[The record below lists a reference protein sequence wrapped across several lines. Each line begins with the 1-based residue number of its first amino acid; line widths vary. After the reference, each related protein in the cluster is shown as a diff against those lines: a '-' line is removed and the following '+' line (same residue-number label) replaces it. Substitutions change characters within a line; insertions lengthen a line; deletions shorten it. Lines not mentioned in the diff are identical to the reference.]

1 MAWAVVLFCFSGF
14 PRALALKWQTA
25 PRFFIFQYKPPNG
38 ELSWQKDTLYSMKK
52 SFLSLML
59 TLCLFAGSAIAQS
72 SMLATLSHEG
82 EISVFY
88 GADALKE
95 AHTAAAHGDVITLS
109 SGSFNATNI
118 TKAITL
124 RGAGLEIDSVK
135 NIHPTVILGSFSISI
150 GDSISEQ
157 LTIEGI
163 YNDYVITVTAGLN
176 NATFI
181 KNKFCFFEFDTK
193 SGNTAQYL
201 NNRFIHCKIE
211 YRFFAAN
218 YASKKSLSFMNCY
231 IKSIFNNDN
240 SSIFT
245 NCIIHN
251 VYDIYTRN
259 NIRYFTGLH
268 NLSYCTLYNCILVGD
283 SNNSNYEYNVL
294 PSTATAYNCIATN
307 VYSNYN
313 VAGKIYYVF
322 KGIPNSTNRVIP
334 SIGGVFKSYTSYND
348 FETFEILDAL
358 KTGFLGT
365 DGTQVGIHGGS
376 LPYSPATTNPQI
388 TKCNVAP
395 RSTADGKL
403 SIDIEVKTG
412 E

>member
-1 MAWAVVLFCFSGF
+1 MAWTVVLFPFSGF

-38 ELSWQKDTLYSMKK
+38 ELSWQKDTLYTMKK
-52 SFLSLML
+52 SFLSLVL
-59 TLCLFAGSAIAQS
+59 TLCLFAGSAIAQN

-88 GADALKE
+88 GANALKE

-109 SGSFNATNI
+109 SGSFNATDI

-135 NIHPTVILGSFSISI
+135 NIHPTVILGNFNISI

-163 YNDYVITVTAGLN
+163 YNDYTITVTAGLN

-181 KNKFCFFEFDTK
+181 KNRFSIFQFNTN

-201 NNRFIHCKIE
+201 NNRFIHCKIAS
-211 YRFFAAN
+211 RFFAAIF
-218 YASKKSLSFMNCY
+218 ASKKSLSFMNCY
-231 IKSIFNNDN
+231 IRSIFNNSN

-251 VYDIYTRN
+251 ELGTITIDKRQYH
-259 NIRYFTGLH
+259 TGLEY
-268 NLSYCTLYNCILVGD
+268 LYYCTLYNCILVGQAD
-283 SNNSNYEYNVL
+283 RYAETNRL

-307 VYSNYN
+307 VNSNN
-313 VAGKIYYVF
+313 ANGQDYYVF
-322 KGIPNSTNRVIP
+322 KNIPNSTNRVIT

>member
-1 MAWAVVLFCFSGF
+1 
-14 PRALALKWQTA
+14 
-25 PRFFIFQYKPPNG
+25 
-38 ELSWQKDTLYSMKK
+38 MKK
-52 SFLSLML
+52 SFLSLVL

-82 EISVFY
+82 EITVFY

-109 SGSFNATNI
+109 SGSFNATDI

-135 NIHPTVILGSFSISI
+135 NIHPTVILGSFNISI

-163 YNDYVITVTAGLN
+163 YNDYTITVTAGLN

-181 KNKFCFFEFDTK
+181 KNRFSIFQFNTN

-201 NNRFIHCKIE
+201 NNRFIHCKIAS
-211 YRFFAAN
+211 RFFAAIF
-218 YASKKSLSFMNCY
+218 ASKKSLSFMNCY
-231 IKSIFNNDN
+231 INSIFNNSN

-251 VYDIYTRN
+251 AYGSTTIN
-259 NIRYFTGLH
+259 NIKYYSGLSY
-268 NLSYCTLYNCILVGD
+268 LSYCTLYNCILVGQI
-283 SNNSNYEYNVL
+283 NQGPEYNPL

-307 VYSNYN
+307 VYHTYN
-313 VAGKIYYVF
+313 ANGQSYYIF
-322 KGIPNSTNRVIP
+322 KNIPNSTNRVIT
-334 SIGGVFKSYTSYND
+334 SIGGVFKSYTSYYD

-358 KTGFLGT
+358 KTDFLGT

>member
-1 MAWAVVLFCFSGF
+1 MA
-14 PRALALKWQTA
+14 QT
-25 PRFFIFQYKPPNG
+25 RH
-38 ELSWQKDTLYSMKK
+38 TMKK
-52 SFLSLML
+52 SFLSLVL

-72 SMLATLSHEG
+72 QMLATLSHEG

-88 GADALKE
+88 GANALKE

-109 SGSFNATNI
+109 SGSFNATDI

-135 NIHPTVILGSFSISI
+135 NIYPTVILGNFNISI

-163 YNDYVITVTAGLN
+163 YNNYKITVTAGLN

-181 KNKFCFFEFDTK
+181 KNRFFIFEFNTK

-201 NNRFIHCKIE
+201 NNRFIHCKIAS
-211 YRFFAAN
+211 RFFAA
-218 YASKKSLSFMNCY
+218 YDESKKSLSFMNCY
-231 IKSIFNNDN
+231 IRSIFNNRN

-251 VYDIYTRN
+251 EYGTTTIN
-259 NIRYFTGLH
+259 NIKCYTGLAY
-268 NLSYCTLYNCILVGD
+268 LSYCTLYNCILVGH
-283 SNNSNYEYNVL
+283 SSSVYHEYNSL

-307 VYSNYN
+307 VSSNHN
-313 VAGKIYYVF
+313 VAGKGYYVF
-322 KGIPNSTNRVIP
+322 KDIPNSTNRVIT
-334 SIGGVFKSYTSYND
+334 SISGVFKSYTSYND

-358 KTGFLGT
+358 KTDFLGT
-365 DGTQVGIHGGS
+365 DGTQVGIYGGS

-403 SIDIEVKTG
+403 SIEIEVKTG